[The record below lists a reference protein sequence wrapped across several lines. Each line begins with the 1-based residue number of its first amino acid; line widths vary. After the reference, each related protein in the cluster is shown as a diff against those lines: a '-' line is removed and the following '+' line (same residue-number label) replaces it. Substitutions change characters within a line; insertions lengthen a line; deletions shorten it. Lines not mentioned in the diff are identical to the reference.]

1 MIILIDIGN
10 TNIYSGIYDENK
22 LVAEFRTHTDLNK
35 SSDEF
40 FNVFKSLLFT
50 HKIDINNIDGGI
62 ISSVVPSLTLIVK
75 KAIEDLISK
84 EIKVVGKKLKS
95 GLSIKID
102 NPSELGSDL
111 VCDCVGGITKYGFP
125 LIIADLGTA
134 NKVLVVDN
142 NGNFVGCTISPGIR
156 IGMKSLTSNAAQLMD
171 VSLNAPSKVIGKNSI
186 DSLNSGAT
194 YGTSCMLE
202 GLTTKIEKELGYS
215 CRKVLTGGN
224 AILIKE
230 IISEEF
236 VYDQSLILEG
246 LFQIYNKNRQ

>member
-10 TNIYSGIYDENK
+10 TNIYSGIYNNNK
-22 LVAEFRTHTDLNK
+22 LIKEFRTHTDLNK

-40 FNVFKSLLFT
+40 LSTFKSLLLT
-50 HKIDINNIDGGI
+50 HNVDFKDIEGGI
-62 ISSVVPSLTLIVK
+62 ISSVVPSLTIIVK
-75 KAIEDLISK
+75 KAVEELIYK

-111 VCDCVGGITKYGFP
+111 VCDCVGGISKYGFP

-134 NKVLVVDN
+134 NKVLVVDKN
-142 NGNFVGCTISPGIR
+142 SNFVGCTIGPGIK
-156 IGMKSLTSNAAQLMD
+156 IGMQSLTSNAAQLMD
-171 VSLNAPSKVIGKNSI
+171 VSLSAPSKVIGKNSI

-194 YGTSCMLE
+194 YGTSSMLE
-202 GLTTKIEKELGYS
+202 GLASKIEEELGYP
-215 CRKVLTGGN
+215 CKKVLTGGN
-224 AILIKE
+224 AILIKD
-230 IISEEF
+230 IINEEF
-236 VYDQSLILEG
+236 IYDSSLILEG